1 MYKKNGYVKN
11 GMSFAKA
18 NNQHINR
25 YKMAHCVGVAEY
37 MRDNADKYSLNK
49 DEMYVLGLLHDIGYL
64 NGRKNHEENGYE
76 LLECMG
82 LNRRCLFAVKNH
94 SADPYE
100 LMINDEYKKFI
111 LDACEDIVV
120 SSCGRNDGCFIK
132 QPIPREVEDNYIPKE
147 LCLLYEADLSV
158 DARGYRVGFEKRLED
173 IRTRY
178 GNDGIEYNRA
188 KTIVQF
194 LNEQKQMSEIPN
206 ELENFSIDE
215 ER

>member
-37 MRDNADKYSLNK
+37 MRDNADTYNLNK

-76 LLECMG
+76 LLESMG
-82 LNRRCLFAVKNH
+82 LNRKCLFAVKNH

-100 LMINDEYKKFI
+100 LIMNNEYKKFI
-111 LDACEDIVV
+111 LDACEDIV
-120 SSCGRNDGCFIK
+120 
-132 QPIPREVEDNYIPKE
+132 PREVEDNYIPKE

-194 LNEQKQMSEIPN
+194 LNEQKQMSEISN